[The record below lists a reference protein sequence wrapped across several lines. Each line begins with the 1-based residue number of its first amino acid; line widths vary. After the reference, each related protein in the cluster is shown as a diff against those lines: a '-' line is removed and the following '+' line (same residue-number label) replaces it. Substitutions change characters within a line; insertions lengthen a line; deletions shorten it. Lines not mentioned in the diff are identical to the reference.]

1 VSKATFSDAAAI
13 GRAIPRIPA
22 EVVSERTPDGLIR
35 LQGPVRRRAW
45 LLRIFHLPIRAHVE
59 LDDIGTFAVERFG
72 RASVSEIAADLA
84 AHLHLQ
90 RREAEVALGDFL
102 RLLLR
107 RGLVELEPTR

>member
-1 VSKATFSDAAAI
+1 MNKPPLSDAAAI

-22 EVVSERTPDGLIR
+22 SVASSRTAEGLIR
-35 LQGPVRRRAW
+35 LEGPVRRRAW
-45 LLRIFHLPIRAHVE
+45 LLRLFHLPVRAHVE

-72 RASVSEIAADLA
+72 RASVAEIAADLA

>member
-1 VSKATFSDAAAI
+1 VTEAPTGTGIA
-13 GRAIPRIPA
+13 RTVPRIPA
-22 EVVSERTPDGLIR
+22 AVTATRTPEGLIR

-45 LLRIFHLPIRAHVE
+45 LLRVFRLPVRAHVE

-72 RASVSEIAADLA
+72 RATVAEIAADLA

-102 RLLLR
+102 RLLAR
-107 RGLVELEPTR
+107 RGLVDLESAR